1 MADLFQAIQV
11 RLEKIK
17 KIIDTAR
24 MNIFRDILITLG
36 FMTRIGPVME
46 IEADDIGRTV
56 KWMPLSGLVLGAVI
70 VLPFWLGLFAG
81 KFWIQ
86 SWLTVAASV
95 YLTRGLHFDGF
106 ADIADGAGP
115 YPDPERFWK
124 IIKDSCSG
132 VFGVLASVLAVL
144 GQAVCFF
151 YVYEAGAYGAAIW
164 IFVLG
169 RLGNALMSM
178 VGKPLARPGQGSLS
192 MRGADGLSIGVGGLT
207 AILVGA
213 VTVSPVVQLL
223 AYVFCGCAILF
234 LFRLAKRVN
243 GVNGDFLG
251 ASVVLCELA
260 GLLAFCALN

>member
-1 MADLFQAIQV
+1 M
-11 RLEKIK
+11 
-17 KIIDTAR
+17 KII
-24 MNIFRDILITLG
+24 RDILITLG

-46 IEADDIGRTV
+46 IEAEDIGRTV
-56 KWMPLSGLVLGAVI
+56 KWMPLSGLVLGLVI

-86 SWLTVAASV
+86 AWLTVAASV

-132 VFGVLASVLAVL
+132 VFGVLALVLAAL
-144 GQAVCFF
+144 GQTACFYYLYGNGAFGAV
-151 YVYEAGAYGAAIW
+151 VW
-164 IFVLG
+164 VFVLG
-169 RLGNALMSM
+169 RLGNAFMAML
-178 VGKPLARPGQGSLS
+178 GRPLARPGQGSLS
-192 MRGADGLSIGVGGLT
+192 MQGADRSSLAVAALTTVVVGFFWVSPAVQCLGYL
-207 AILVGA
+207 LGA
-213 VTVSPVVQLL
+213 V
-223 AYVFCGCAILF
+223 GILF
-234 LFRLAKRVN
+234 LYRLGKRVS

-251 ASVVLCELA
+251 AAVVLTEFS

>member
-1 MADLFQAIQV
+1 
-11 RLEKIK
+11 
-17 KIIDTAR
+17 
-24 MNIFRDILITLG
+24 MNIIRDILITLG

-46 IEADDIGRTV
+46 IEAEDIGRTV
-56 KWMPLSGLVLGAVI
+56 KWMPLSGLVMGLVI

-132 VFGVLASVLAVL
+132 VFGVLALVLAGL
-144 GQAVCFF
+144 GQAVCF
-151 YVYEAGAYGAAIW
+151 YYLYEAGAYGAVVW

-169 RLGNALMSM
+169 RLGNALMAM
-178 VGKPLARPGQGSLS
+178 VGRPLARPGQGSLS
-192 MRGADGLSIGVGGLT
+192 MVGADGFSIGVAFVTTLLVGVFGVSPAVQGLGVLLT
-207 AILVGA
+207 AGGV
-213 VTVSPVVQLL
+213 
-223 AYVFCGCAILF
+223 LF
-234 LFRLAKRVN
+234 LFRLAKRV
-243 GVNGDFLG
+243 GGANGDFLG
-251 ASVVLCELA
+251 AAVVLAELA

>member
-1 MADLFQAIQV
+1 
-11 RLEKIK
+11 
-17 KIIDTAR
+17 
-24 MNIFRDILITLG
+24 MNIIRDILITLG

-46 IEADDIGRTV
+46 IEAEDIGRTV
-56 KWMPLSGLVLGAVI
+56 KWMPLSGLVLGLVI

-86 SWLTVAASV
+86 AWLTVAASA

-132 VFGVLASVLAVL
+132 VFGVLALVFSAL
-144 GQAVCFF
+144 GQAVCFY
-151 YVYEAGAYGAAIW
+151 YVYEAGAFGTVIW

-169 RLGNALMSM
+169 RFGNALMSM

-192 MRGADGLSIGVGGLT
+192 MRGADGLSLGVAALT
-207 AILVGA
+207 TLLVGSFA
-213 VTVSPVVQLL
+213 VSPVVQVL
-223 AYVFCGCAILF
+223 AYIFCAGGIMF
-234 LFRLAKRVN
+234 LFRLAKKVN
-243 GVNGDFLG
+243 GANGDFLG
-251 ASVVLCELA
+251 ASVVLSELA

>member
-1 MADLFQAIQV
+1 
-11 RLEKIK
+11 
-17 KIIDTAR
+17 
-24 MNIFRDILITLG
+24 
-36 FMTRIGPVME
+36 MTRIGPVME
-46 IEADDIGRTV
+46 IEAEDIGRTV
-56 KWMPLSGLVLGAVI
+56 KWMPLSGLVLGALI

-86 SWLTVAASV
+86 AWLTVAASV

-115 YPDPERFWK
+115 YPDPQRFWK

-132 VFGVLASVLAVL
+132 VFGVLALVLAVL
-144 GQAVCFF
+144 GQAVCFY
-151 YVYEAGAYGAAIW
+151 YVYEAGAFGAVVW

-169 RLGNALMSM
+169 RLGNAVMSM

-192 MRGADGLSIGVGGLT
+192 MRGADGFSIGVATLT
-207 AILVGA
+207 TLLVGA
-213 VTVSPVVQLL
+213 FTVSPTVQLL
-223 AYVFCGCAILF
+223 AYVFGACFIFF

-243 GVNGDFLG
+243 GANGDFLG
-251 ASVVLCELA
+251 ASVVLGELA

>member
-1 MADLFQAIQV
+1 MRSGLV
-11 RLEKIK
+11 R
-17 KIIDTAR
+17 D
-24 MNIFRDILITLG
+24 FLITLG
-36 FMTRIGPVME
+36 FMTRIGPVMD

-56 KWMPLSGLVLGAVI
+56 KWMPLSGLVLGALI
-70 VLPFWLGLFAG
+70 ALPFWLGLFAG

-151 YVYEAGAYGAAIW
+151 YVYEAGAYGAVVW

-192 MRGADGLSIGVGGLT
+192 MRGADCLSMVVAALT
-207 AILVGA
+207 TVLVGVFA
-213 VTVSPVVQLL
+213 VSPAVQLL
-223 AYVFCGCAILF
+223 AYFFCADGIFF

-243 GVNGDFLG
+243 GANGDFLG
-251 ASVVLCELA
+251 AAVVLSELA